1 MWETEGICNP
11 KDVWGWIFLMYFLY
25 RTVFERVYEKV
36 LKNCKNDMIMVQFF
50 GNNFVNVV
58 HLYDCLWQKD
68 MKNNSKKDQKGDE

>member
-1 MWETEGICNP
+1 
-11 KDVWGWIFLMYFLY
+11 MYFLY

-58 HLYDCLWQKD
+58 HLYDCL
-68 MKNNSKKDQKGDE
+68 